1 MSYKY
6 TVLQDK
12 PTAFYLLD
20 EVRSGSVGSYT
31 SLTST
36 FATYADLRDRG
47 VSYSALSGLPVY
59 DYSGNAYD
67 GYAIN
72 ASSSELMPLIAGGV
86 RGTKVLSDTLVNFNV
101 PGIAN
106 SFYADNSFSIEA
118 WVVLSEY
125 SASEVSIV
133 ADATNSIGLFY
144 KNGNLIFK
152 VGLNS
157 AEYKVSNKES
167 IYVVGQ
173 FSTNKISL
181 YINGSLVNFTSLD
194 KYRFENTSVNFRSGP
209 SLNNFIIDSVA
220 FYKFNLSDAQI
231 IKHYRNGIKEIKYS
245 QIVSNDG
252 GYLFSMNTAMMK
264 PVMSYSYPKSRSW
277 KNFINEN
284 VNMSVDEAYLYF
296 DSSLSGSFTFTD
308 SIIIPDTLGITSSQ
322 IYWESDTDGIS
333 VKASIDGTT
342 WEDCINGSPLPFFN
356 KNDNQIAPVLY
367 IQASMSSSD
376 TSKYLPILKS
386 IHVDFFKNKDFYCDN
401 FGYYISSDYDYSLPR
416 SNSTILSYNKN
427 NGLRMY
433 NGHGFTIN
441 SDLST
446 RTIELIFTPDGGQNV
461 LFSAPSKIYEWDNLG
476 VISKTGVSSVYV
488 NGIDRTSATNISEFF
503 SIGLPHYVV
512 ITLSTNAATS
522 LKFNQNQADTKSGG
536 NNMYNNLSIYPT
548 AFTQYDVA
556 RHYQLYT
563 DNIINTVS
571 DSLMTVS
578 ESTSG
583 TNSTAYLVVSVEPEA
598 ISI

>member
-118 WVVLSEY
+118 WVVLPEY

-157 AEYKVSNKES
+157 AEYKVSNTES

-209 SLNNFIIDSVA
+209 SSNNFIIDSVA

-245 QIVSNDG
+245 QIVNNDG

-401 FGYYISSDYDYSLPR
+401 FGYYISSDYDYCLPR

-433 NGHGFTIN
+433 DGHGFTIN

-461 LFSAPSKIYEWDNLG
+461 LFSAPSKIYEWDNSG

-512 ITLSTNAATS
+512 ITLSTNAATN

>member
-20 EVRSGSVGSYT
+20 EVRSGSVGTYT

-118 WVVLSEY
+118 WVVLPEY

-133 ADATNSIGLFY
+133 ADATNSVGFFY

>member
-12 PTAFYLLD
+12 PTSFYLLD
-20 EVRSGSVGSYT
+20 EVRSGNVGSYN

-118 WVVLSEY
+118 WVVLPEY

-157 AEYKVSNKES
+157 AEYKVSNTES

-209 SLNNFIIDSVA
+209 SSNNFIIDSVA

-245 QIVSNDG
+245 QIVNNDG

-296 DSSLSGSFTFTD
+296 DSSLSGTFTFTD

-433 NGHGFTIN
+433 DGHGFTIN

-461 LFSAPSKIYEWDNLG
+461 LFSAPSKIYEWDNSG

-512 ITLSTNAATS
+512 ITLSTDAATS

-536 NNMYNNLSIYPT
+536 SNMYNNLSIYPT

>member
-1 MSYKY
+1 MVFDVSVR
-6 TVLQDK
+6 VL
-12 PTAFYLLD
+12 
-20 EVRSGSVGSYT
+20 VT
-31 SLTST
+31 S
-36 FATYADLRDRG
+36 AP
-47 VSYSALSGLPVY
+47 PVI
-59 DYSGNAYD
+59 
-67 GYAIN
+67 AIN

-118 WVVLSEY
+118 WVVLPEY

>member
-12 PTAFYLLD
+12 PTSFYLLD
-20 EVRSGSVGSYT
+20 EVRSGSVGSYD
-31 SLTST
+31 SMRSI

-86 RGTKVLSDTLVNFNV
+86 RGTKVLSDTLINFNV

-106 SFYADNSFSIEA
+106 SYHADNSFSIET
-118 WVVLSEY
+118 WVVLPEY
-125 SASEVSIV
+125 SSSEISIV

-152 VGLNS
+152 VGTYS
-157 AEYKVSNKES
+157 TQYKVSNTES
-167 IYVVGQ
+167 LYVVGQ

-194 KYRFENTSVNFRSGP
+194 KYKFDNSSVSFQAGP
-209 SLNNFIIDSVA
+209 SANSFIIDCVA
-220 FYKFNLSDAQI
+220 FYKFNLSDSQML
-231 IKHYRNGIKEIKYS
+231 KHYKNGIKEIKYS
-245 QIVSNDG
+245 QIVNNDG
-252 GYLFSMNTAMMK
+252 GYLFSMNTSMMK
-264 PVMSYSYPKSRSW
+264 PVMSYSYPRSKSW

-284 VNMSVDEAYLYF
+284 IKLSVDEAYLYF

-322 IYWESDTDGIS
+322 IYWDSDTDGIS
-333 VKASIDGTT
+333 IRASIDGTT
-342 WEDCINGSPLPFFN
+342 WTNCVNGSPLPFFN
-356 KNDNQIAPVLY
+356 KNDNQIGSVLY
-367 IQASMSSSD
+367 LQVSMSSSD

-386 IHVDFFKNKDFYCDN
+386 INIDFFKNKDFYCDN
-401 FGYYISSDYDYSLPR
+401 FGYYISSSYDYALPA

-427 NGLRMY
+427 NGLKMH

-446 RTIELIFTPDGGQNV
+446 RTIELVFTPDGGQNV
-461 LFSAPSKIYEWDNLG
+461 LFSAPSKIYEWDNSG
-476 VISKTGVSSVYV
+476 VINKTGVSSVYV
-488 NGIDRTSATNISEFF
+488 NGINRTSATNISEFF
-503 SIGLPHYVV
+503 SIGFPHYVV
-512 ITLSTNAATS
+512 ITLSTAATTN
-522 LKFNQNQADTKSGG
+522 LKFNQNQTDSKSGG

-563 DNIINTVS
+563 DNIINTIS

>member
-12 PTAFYLLD
+12 PTSFYLLD
-20 EVRSGSVGSYT
+20 EVRSGNVGSYT

-118 WVVLSEY
+118 WVVLPEY

-157 AEYKVSNKES
+157 AEYKVSNTES

-209 SLNNFIIDSVA
+209 SSNNFVIDSVA

-245 QIVSNDG
+245 QIVNNDG

-264 PVMSYSYPKSRSW
+264 PVISYSYPKSRSW

-401 FGYYISSDYDYSLPR
+401 FGYYISSDHDYSLPR

-433 NGHGFTIN
+433 DGHGFTIN

-461 LFSAPSKIYEWDNLG
+461 LFSAPSKIYEWDNSG

-512 ITLSTNAATS
+512 ITLSTAAATS
-522 LKFNQNQADTKSGG
+522 LKFNQNQTDTKSGG

>member
-118 WVVLSEY
+118 WVVLPEY

-157 AEYKVSNKES
+157 AEYKVSNTES

-209 SLNNFIIDSVA
+209 SSNNFIIDSVA

-245 QIVSNDG
+245 QIVNNDG

-356 KNDNQIAPVLY
+356 KNDNQIEPVLY

-433 NGHGFTIN
+433 DGHGFTIN

-461 LFSAPSKIYEWDNLG
+461 LFSAPSKIYEWDNSG

-522 LKFNQNQADTKSGG
+522 LKFNQNQTDTKSGG

>member
-12 PTAFYLLD
+12 PTSFYLLD
-20 EVRSGSVGSYT
+20 EVRSGTVGSYT
-31 SLTST
+31 SLRST
-36 FATYADLRDRG
+36 FLTYADLRDRG

-72 ASSSELMPLIAGGV
+72 ASSSELMPLIAGGI

-118 WVVLSEY
+118 WVVLPEY
-125 SASEVSIV
+125 SSSEVCIV
-133 ADATNSIGLFY
+133 GDSANSIGLFY

-152 VGLNS
+152 VGTNS
-157 AEYKVSNKES
+157 TQYKVSNTES
-167 IYVVGQ
+167 LYVVGQ

-181 YINGSLVNFTSLD
+181 YINGSLVNFISLD
-194 KYRFENTSVNFRSGP
+194 KYKFSNSSVSFQAGP
-209 SLNNFIIDSVA
+209 AANNFIIDCVA
-220 FYKFNLSDAQI
+220 FYKFNLSDSQML
-231 IKHYRNGIKEIKYS
+231 KHYKNGIKEIKYS

-264 PVMSYSYPKSRSW
+264 PVMTYSYPKSKSW

-284 VNMSVDEAYLYF
+284 IQLSVDESYLYF
-296 DSSLSGSFTFTD
+296 DSSLAGSFTFTD
-308 SIIIPDTLGITSSQ
+308 AIIIPDTLGITSSQ
-322 IYWESDTDGIS
+322 IYWESDTDGIL
-333 VKASIDGTT
+333 VRASLDGTT
-342 WEDCINGSPLPFFN
+342 WVNCVNGSPLPFFN
-356 KNDNQIAPVLY
+356 KNDNQIGSVLY
-367 IQASMSSSD
+367 LQVTMSSSD

-386 IHVDFFKNKDFYCDN
+386 ITIDFFKNKDFYCDN
-401 FGYYISSDYDYSLPR
+401 FGYYISSSYDYALPR
-416 SNSTILSYNKN
+416 YNSTILSYNKN
-427 NGLRMY
+427 NGLKMH

-446 RTIELIFTPDGGQNV
+446 RTIELVFTPNGTENV
-461 LFSAPSKIYEWDNLG
+461 LFSAPSKIYEWNNAG
-476 VISKTGVSSVYV
+476 VISKTGVSSIYV

-503 SIGLPHYVV
+503 SIGFPHYVV
-512 ITLSTNAATS
+512 IVLSTAATTN
-522 LKFNQNQADTKSGG
+522 LKFNQNQADSKSGG

-571 DSLMTVS
+571 DSLMTVY

>member
-12 PTAFYLLD
+12 PTSFYLLD
-20 EVRSGSVGSYT
+20 EVRSGNVGSYN

-118 WVVLSEY
+118 WVVLPEY

-133 ADATNSIGLFY
+133 ADAANSIGLFY

-157 AEYKVSNKES
+157 AEYKVSNTES

-209 SLNNFIIDSVA
+209 SSNNFIIDSVA

-245 QIVSNDG
+245 QIVNNDG

-296 DSSLSGSFTFTD
+296 DSSLSGTFTFTD

-433 NGHGFTIN
+433 DGHGFTIN

-461 LFSAPSKIYEWDNLG
+461 LFSAPSKIYEWDNSG

-512 ITLSTNAATS
+512 ITLSTDAATS

-536 NNMYNNLSIYPT
+536 SNMYNNLSIYPT

>member
-118 WVVLSEY
+118 WVVLPEY

>member
-12 PTAFYLLD
+12 PSSFYLLD
-20 EVRSGSVGSYT
+20 EVRSGTVGSYD
-31 SLTST
+31 SMRST
-36 FATYADLRDRG
+36 FLTYADLRDRG

-86 RGTKVLSDTLVNFNV
+86 RGTKVLSDTRINFNV

-106 SFYADNSFSIEA
+106 SYYSDNSFCIEA
-118 WVVLSEY
+118 WVLLPDY
-125 SASEVSIV
+125 SSDEVCIV
-133 ADATNSIGLFY
+133 GDSGNAIGLFY

-152 VGLNS
+152 AGPNLVQ
-157 AEYKVSNKES
+157 YKVSNTES

-173 FSTNKISL
+173 FSTNQISL
-181 YINGSLVNFTSLD
+181 YINGFIVNSKSLD
-194 KYRFENTSVNFRSGP
+194 KYKFNNTSVNFQSGP
-209 SLNNFIIDSVA
+209 SANSFIIDSVG
-220 FYKFNLSDAQI
+220 FYKFNLSDSQI
-231 IKHYRNGIKEIKYS
+231 IKHYKNGIKEINYS
-245 QIVSNDG
+245 QIVNNDG

-264 PVMSYSYPKSRSW
+264 PSMSYSYPRSKSW

-284 VNMSVDEAYLYF
+284 IKLSVDEAYLYF

-308 SIIIPDTLGITSSQ
+308 SIIIPETLGITSSQ
-322 IYWESDTDGIS
+322 IYWDSDTDGIS
-333 VKASIDGTT
+333 IRASIDGTN
-342 WEDCINGSPLPFFN
+342 WVSCINGSPIPFFN
-356 KNDNQIAPVLY
+356 KNDNQIGSILY
-367 IQASMSSSD
+367 LQVTMSSSD

-386 IHVDFFKNKDFYCDN
+386 ITIDFFKNKNFYCDN
-401 FGYYISSDYDYSLPR
+401 FGYYISSNYDYSLPR

-427 NGLRMY
+427 NGLKMY
-433 NGHGFTIN
+433 SGHGFTIN

-446 RTIELIFTPDGGQNV
+446 RTIELIFTPDGSQNV

-476 VISKTGVSSVYV
+476 AITKTGVSSIYV
-488 NGIDRTSATNISEFF
+488 NGINRTSATNISEFF
-503 SIGLPHYVV
+503 SNSLPHYVV
-512 ITLSTNAATS
+512 IVLSTAASTS
-522 LKFNQNQADTKSGG
+522 LKFNQNQTDSKSGG
-536 NNMYNNLSIYPT
+536 KNMYNNLSIYPT
-548 AFTQYDVA
+548 AFTEYDVA

-563 DNIINTVS
+563 DNIVNSIS
-571 DSLMTVS
+571 DSLVSVS

-583 TNSTAYLVVSVEPEA
+583 TDSTAYLLLSVEPQA

>member
-12 PTAFYLLD
+12 PTSFYLLD

-106 SFYADNSFSIEA
+106 SFYGDNSFSIEA
-118 WVVLSEY
+118 WVVLPEY

-157 AEYKVSNKES
+157 AEYKVSNTES

-209 SLNNFIIDSVA
+209 SSNNFIIDSVA

-245 QIVSNDG
+245 QIVNNDG

-376 TSKYLPILKS
+376 TSKYLPILKT

-433 NGHGFTIN
+433 DGHGFTIN

-461 LFSAPSKIYEWDNLG
+461 LFSAPSKIYEWDNSG

>member
-118 WVVLSEY
+118 WVVLPEY

-133 ADATNSIGLFY
+133 ADATNSVGFFY

>member
-12 PTAFYLLD
+12 PTSFYLLD

-47 VSYSALSGLPVY
+47 VSYSALSGFPVY

-86 RGTKVLSDTLVNFNV
+86 RGTKILSDTLINFNV

-106 SFYADNSFSIEA
+106 SYYADNSFSIEA
-118 WVVLSEY
+118 WVVLPEY
-125 SASEVSIV
+125 SSSEISIV

-152 VGLNS
+152 VGTHS
-157 AEYKVSNKES
+157 AEYKISNTES
-167 IYVVGQ
+167 LYVVGQ

-194 KYRFENTSVNFRSGP
+194 KYRFNNASVSFQAGP
-209 SLNNFIIDSVA
+209 SINNFIIDCVA
-220 FYKFNLSDAQI
+220 FYKFNLSDFQML
-231 IKHYRNGIKEIKYS
+231 KHYKNGIKEIKYS
-245 QIVSNDG
+245 QIVNNDG
-252 GYLFSMNTAMMK
+252 GYLFSMNTSMMK
-264 PVMSYSYPKSRSW
+264 PAMSYSYPKSKSW

-284 VNMSVDEAYLYF
+284 IKLSVDEAYLYF
-296 DSSLSGSFTFTD
+296 DSSLSGNFTFTD
-308 SIIIPDTLGITSSQ
+308 SIIIPSTLGITSSQ
-322 IYWESDTDGIS
+322 IYWDSDADGIS

-342 WEDCINGSPLPFFN
+342 WTNCVNGSPLPFFN
-356 KNDNQIAPVLY
+356 KNDNQIASVLY
-367 IQASMSSSD
+367 LQVTMSSSD

-386 IHVDFFKNKDFYCDN
+386 ITLDFFKNKDFYCDN
-401 FGYYISSDYDYSLPR
+401 FGYYISSDYDYALPKY
-416 SNSTILSYNKN
+416 NSTILSYNKN
-427 NGLRMY
+427 NGLKMH

-446 RTIELIFTPDGGQNV
+446 WAIELIFTPNGTENV
-461 LFSAPSKIYEWDNLG
+461 LFSAPSKIYEWNNAG
-476 VISKTGVSSVYV
+476 IINKSGVSSVYV

-503 SIGLPHYVV
+503 SIGLPHYIV
-512 ITLSTNAATS
+512 ITLSTATTTN
-522 LKFNQNQADTKSGG
+522 LKFNQNQTDSKSGG

-548 AFTQYDVA
+548 IFTQYDVA

-571 DSLMTVS
+571 DSLITIS

-583 TNSTAYLVVSVEPEA
+583 TNSTAYLVISVEPEA

>member
-118 WVVLSEY
+118 WVVLPEY

-264 PVMSYSYPKSRSW
+264 PVMIYSYPKSRSW

>member
-12 PTAFYLLD
+12 PTSFYLLD
-20 EVRSGSVGSYT
+20 EVRSGNVGSYT

-118 WVVLSEY
+118 WVVLPEY

-157 AEYKVSNKES
+157 AEYKVSNTES

-209 SLNNFIIDSVA
+209 SSNNFIIDSVA

-245 QIVSNDG
+245 QIVNNDG

-296 DSSLSGSFTFTD
+296 DSSLSGTFTFTD

-433 NGHGFTIN
+433 DGHGFTIN

-461 LFSAPSKIYEWDNLG
+461 LFSAPSKIYEWDNSG

-512 ITLSTNAATS
+512 ITLSTDAATS

-536 NNMYNNLSIYPT
+536 SNMYNNLSIYPT

>member
-1 MSYKY
+1 M
-6 TVLQDK
+6 
-12 PTAFYLLD
+12 LD

-36 FATYADLRDRG
+36 FVTYADLRDRG

-118 WVVLSEY
+118 WVVLPEY

>member
-12 PTAFYLLD
+12 PTSFYLLD
-20 EVRSGSVGSYT
+20 EVRSGSVGSYS

-86 RGTKVLSDTLVNFNV
+86 RGTKVLSDTLINFNS

-106 SFYADNSFSIEA
+106 SYHADNSFSIEA
-118 WVVLSEY
+118 WVVLPEY
-125 SASEVSIV
+125 SSSEISIV

-152 VGLNS
+152 VGTYS
-157 AEYKVSNKES
+157 TQYKVSNTES
-167 IYVVGQ
+167 LYAVGQ

-194 KYRFENTSVNFRSGP
+194 KYKFNNSSVNFQAGP
-209 SLNNFIIDSVA
+209 SANSFIIDCVA
-220 FYKFNLSDAQI
+220 FYKFNLSDSQM
-231 IKHYRNGIKEIKYS
+231 IKHYKNGIKEIKYS
-245 QIVSNDG
+245 QIVNNDG
-252 GYLFSMNTAMMK
+252 GYLFSMNTSMMK
-264 PVMSYSYPKSRSW
+264 PVMSYSYPRSKSW

-284 VNMSVDEAYLYF
+284 IKLSVNEAYLYF

-322 IYWESDTDGIS
+322 IYWDSDTDGIS
-333 VKASIDGTT
+333 IRASIDGTT
-342 WEDCINGSPLPFFN
+342 WTNCINGSPLPFFN
-356 KNDNQIAPVLY
+356 KNDNQIGSVLY
-367 IQASMSSSD
+367 LQVSMSSSD

-386 IHVDFFKNKDFYCDN
+386 INIDFFKNKDFYCDN
-401 FGYYISSDYDYSLPR
+401 FGYYISSSYDYALPA

-427 NGLRMY
+427 NGLKMH
-433 NGHGFTIN
+433 NGHGFTVN

-461 LFSAPSKIYEWDNLG
+461 LFSAPSKIYEWDNAG
-476 VISKTGVSSVYV
+476 VINKTGVSSVYV

-503 SIGLPHYVV
+503 SVGFPHYVV
-512 ITLSTNAATS
+512 ITLSTAATTN
-522 LKFNQNQADTKSGG
+522 LKFNQNQTDSKSGG

-563 DNIINTVS
+563 DNIINTIS
-571 DSLMTVS
+571 DSLATVS
-578 ESTSG
+578 ESSTG
-583 TNSTAYLVVSVEPEA
+583 TDSTAYLVVSVEPEA

>member
-12 PTAFYLLD
+12 PTSFYLLD
-20 EVRSGSVGSYT
+20 EVRSGSIGSYS

-86 RGTKVLSDTLVNFNV
+86 RGTKVLSDTLINFNS

-106 SFYADNSFSIEA
+106 SYHADNSFSIEA
-118 WVVLSEY
+118 WVVLPEY
-125 SASEVSIV
+125 SSSEISIV

-152 VGLNS
+152 VGTYS
-157 AEYKVSNKES
+157 TQYKVSNTES
-167 IYVVGQ
+167 LYAVGQ

-194 KYRFENTSVNFRSGP
+194 KYKFNNSSVNFQAGP
-209 SLNNFIIDSVA
+209 SANSFIIDCVA
-220 FYKFNLSDAQI
+220 FYKFNLSDSQM
-231 IKHYRNGIKEIKYS
+231 IKHYKNGIKEIKYS
-245 QIVSNDG
+245 QIVNNDG
-252 GYLFSMNTAMMK
+252 GYLFSMNTSMMK
-264 PVMSYSYPKSRSW
+264 PVMSYSYPRSKSW

-284 VNMSVDEAYLYF
+284 IKLSVNEAYLYF

-322 IYWESDTDGIS
+322 IYWDSDTDGIS
-333 VKASIDGTT
+333 IRASIDGTT
-342 WEDCINGSPLPFFN
+342 WTNCINGSPLPFFN
-356 KNDNQIAPVLY
+356 KNDNQIGSVLY
-367 IQASMSSSD
+367 LQVSMSSSD

-386 IHVDFFKNKDFYCDN
+386 INIDFFKNKDFYCDN
-401 FGYYISSDYDYSLPR
+401 FGYYISSSYDYALPA

-427 NGLRMY
+427 NGLKMH
-433 NGHGFTIN
+433 NGHGFTVN

-461 LFSAPSKIYEWDNLG
+461 LFSAPSKIYEWDNAG
-476 VISKTGVSSVYV
+476 VINKTGVSSVYV

-503 SIGLPHYVV
+503 SVGFPHYVV
-512 ITLSTNAATS
+512 ITLSTAATTN
-522 LKFNQNQADTKSGG
+522 LKFNQNQTDSKSGG

-563 DNIINTVS
+563 DNIINTIS
-571 DSLMTVS
+571 DSLATVS
-578 ESTSG
+578 ESSTG
-583 TNSTAYLVVSVEPEA
+583 TDSTAYLVVSVEPEA

>member
-118 WVVLSEY
+118 WVVLPEY

-209 SLNNFIIDSVA
+209 SSNNFIIDSVA

>member
-12 PTAFYLLD
+12 PTSFYLLD
-20 EVRSGSVGSYT
+20 EVRSGTVGSYD
-31 SLTST
+31 SMRST
-36 FATYADLRDRG
+36 FSTYADLRDRG

-86 RGTKVLSDTLVNFNV
+86 RGTKVLSDTLINFNV

-106 SFYADNSFSIEA
+106 SFYSDNSFSIEA
-118 WVVLSEY
+118 WVVLPEY
-125 SASEVSIV
+125 STNEICIV
-133 ADATNSIGLFY
+133 GDSTNSIGIFY
-144 KNGNLIFK
+144 KSGNLIFK
-152 VGLNS
+152 VGDTS
-157 AEYKVSNKES
+157 AKYKVSNTES

-173 FSTNKISL
+173 FSTNRISL
-181 YINGSLVNFTSLD
+181 YINGLLVNFASLD
-194 KYRFENTSVNFRSGP
+194 KYKFNNASVNFQSGP
-209 SLNNFIIDSVA
+209 SASNFIVDCVA
-220 FYKFNLSDAQI
+220 FYKFNLSDAQMF
-231 IKHYRNGIKEIKYS
+231 KHYRNGIKEIKYS
-245 QIVSNDG
+245 QIVNNDG

-264 PVMSYSYPKSRSW
+264 PVMSYSYPRSKAW
-277 KNFINEN
+277 KNFINED
-284 VNMSVDEAYLYF
+284 VKLSVDESYLYF
-296 DSSLSGSFTFTD
+296 DNSNSGAFTFTD
-308 SIIIPDTLGITSSQ
+308 AIIIPDTLGITSSQ

-333 VKASIDGTT
+333 VTASIDGYA
-342 WEDCINGSPLPFFN
+342 WENCTNGSPLPFFN
-356 KNDNQIAPVLY
+356 KNDNEIGSVLY
-367 IQASMSSSD
+367 LQVSMSSSD
-376 TSKYLPILKS
+376 TSNQLPILKS
-386 IHVDFFKNKDFYCDN
+386 ITVDFFNNKDFYCDN
-401 FGYYISSDYDYSLPR
+401 FGYYISSAYDYSLPR

-427 NGLRMY
+427 NGLRMHD
-433 NGHGFTIN
+433 GHGFTVN

-461 LFSAPSKIYEWDNLG
+461 IFSAPSKIYEWDNAG
-476 VISKTGVSSVYV
+476 VINKAGVSSVYV
-488 NGIDRTSATNISEFF
+488 NGIDRTSATNISEFL
-503 SIGLPHYVV
+503 SIGFPHYMV
-512 ITLSTNAATS
+512 IVLSTSADTS
-522 LKFNQNQADTKSGG
+522 LKFNQNQLDTKSGG

-571 DSLMTVS
+571 DSLVSIS

-583 TNSTAYLVVSVEPEA
+583 TDSTAYLVVSVEPEA
-598 ISI
+598 VSI

>member
-12 PTAFYLLD
+12 PTSFYLLD

-118 WVVLSEY
+118 WVVLPEY

-157 AEYKVSNKES
+157 AEYKVSNTES

-209 SLNNFIIDSVA
+209 SSNNFIIDSVA

-245 QIVSNDG
+245 QIVNNDG

-376 TSKYLPILKS
+376 TSKYLPILKT

-401 FGYYISSDYDYSLPR
+401 FGYYISSDY
-416 SNSTILSYNKN
+416 I
-427 NGLRMY
+427 
-433 NGHGFTIN
+433 
-441 SDLST
+441 
-446 RTIELIFTPDGGQNV
+446 
-461 LFSAPSKIYEWDNLG
+461 
-476 VISKTGVSSVYV
+476 
-488 NGIDRTSATNISEFF
+488 
-503 SIGLPHYVV
+503 
-512 ITLSTNAATS
+512 
-522 LKFNQNQADTKSGG
+522 
-536 NNMYNNLSIYPT
+536 
-548 AFTQYDVA
+548 
-556 RHYQLYT
+556 YT
-563 DNIINTVS
+563 DE
-571 DSLMTVS
+571 DLQP
-578 ESTSG
+578 
-583 TNSTAYLVVSVEPEA
+583 AAAAPA
-598 ISI
+598 RAAPPARAAQP

>member
-20 EVRSGSVGSYT
+20 EVRSGSVGTYT

-118 WVVLSEY
+118 WVVLPEY

>member
-12 PTAFYLLD
+12 PTSFYLLD

-118 WVVLSEY
+118 WVVLPEY

-157 AEYKVSNKES
+157 AEYKVSNTES

-209 SLNNFIIDSVA
+209 SSNNFIIDSVA

-245 QIVSNDG
+245 QIVNNDG

-376 TSKYLPILKS
+376 TSKYLPILKT

-433 NGHGFTIN
+433 DGHGFTIN

-461 LFSAPSKIYEWDNLG
+461 LFSAPSKIYEWDNSG

>member
-12 PTAFYLLD
+12 PTSFYLLD

-118 WVVLSEY
+118 WVVLPEY

-157 AEYKVSNKES
+157 AEYKVSNTES

-209 SLNNFIIDSVA
+209 SSNNFIIDSVA

-245 QIVSNDG
+245 QIVNNDG

-296 DSSLSGSFTFTD
+296 DSSLSGTFTFTD

-433 NGHGFTIN
+433 DGHGFTIN

-461 LFSAPSKIYEWDNLG
+461 LFSAPSKIYEWDNSG

-536 NNMYNNLSIYPT
+536 SNMYNNLSIYPT

>member
-118 WVVLSEY
+118 WVVLPEY

-367 IQASMSSSD
+367 IQASMSSSN